1 MSKKN
6 RKKKK
11 AGIWST
17 IIIIV
22 AVVIIVFSLSKL
34 IPILSDYKQ
43 ADQTYDQLKNEYITE
58 SEFDDT
64 DEEWWAEAVQI
75 DFENL
80 KQINPDVIGW
90 IRFDNVEEIPIDYP
104 IMYSG
109 DNDTYLRTD
118 LYGEEHTAGSIF
130 LEAAN
135 VPDFSGYHNII
146 YGHNMKNGSMFG
158 TLKQYKRD
166 EGLYD
171 TNSFFTIYTEDAAY
185 RYQIFSYEDVSENSE
200 IYTVGYAPDE
210 SYQKLIDRM
219 VSGSIRDTGI
229 TPDKEEKI
237 VTLST
242 CSTSG
247 DHYRF
252 VVHALCVDEK
262 IYSDR

>member
-1 MSKKN
+1 MSKKS

-11 AGIWST
+11 AGIWCT
-17 IIIIV
+17 VIIIV
-22 AVVIIVFSLSKL
+22 AVAIIVFSLIKL
-34 IPILSDYKQ
+34 IPILLDYKQ

-58 SEFDDT
+58 SDFADT

-75 DFENL
+75 DFDNL

-90 IRFDNVEEIPIDYP
+90 IRFDNVDEIPINYP

-118 LYGEEHTAGSIF
+118 MYGEEHTAGSIF
-130 LEAAN
+130 LEGAN
-135 VPDFSGYHNII
+135 APDFSDYYNII

-171 TNSFFTIYTEDAAY
+171 VNAFFTIYTENAAY
-185 RYQIFSYEDVSENSE
+185 RYQIFSFEDVPEDSE
-200 IYTVGYAPDE
+200 IYTVGYIPDE
-210 SYQKLIDRM
+210 RYQDFIDRM
-219 VSGSIRDTGI
+219 VSDSIKKTGI
-229 TPDKEEKI
+229 EPDKENKV

-247 DHYRF
+247 EHYRF
-252 VVHALCVDEK
+252 VVHAVCVDWKLYE
-262 IYSDR
+262 